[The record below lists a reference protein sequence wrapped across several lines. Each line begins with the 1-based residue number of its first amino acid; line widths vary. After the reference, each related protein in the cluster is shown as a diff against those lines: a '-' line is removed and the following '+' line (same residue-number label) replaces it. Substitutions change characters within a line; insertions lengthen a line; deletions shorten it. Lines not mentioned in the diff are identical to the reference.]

1 MLSSNFEV
9 IDFHVHPLKL
19 LSEKLLMEELDF
31 CNVKKCVLLAI
42 DVDHKILDKKEVKN
56 KIIKMLFDKGHWDL
70 WAFEHMKCTLQLAKI
85 TNEEVAS
92 LMNSY
97 PSRLIGIGSINAFFG
112 EEYVKEKIEEIKRLG
127 LKGVKIIPTLQ
138 FFDPVE
144 KMEELRLIF
153 DFCEKNRKLILIH
166 TGCDPGP
173 WEDPRLS
180 NNAKPNKFRQ
190 IVSEF
195 PDAYVVFAHAGSYS
209 IKFPGI
215 WLEEALEICRK
226 HDNVWVDIAAV
237 SYLVLE
243 RKFVRKIKETIG
255 IERVLFGSDYP
266 VIAGKAIKD
275 SINDVVSSKEINGE
289 EAEQILHLNAL
300 EILKHIK

>member
-1 MLSSNFEV
+1 MSSLNFEV

-19 LSEKLLMEELDF
+19 LSEKILMEEMDF

-42 DVDHKILDKKEVKN
+42 DVDHKILDRKNVKN
-56 KIIKMLFDKGHWDL
+56 KVAKVLFENGYWDL
-70 WAFEHMKCTLQLAKI
+70 WAIDHMKCTLQLARI

-92 LMNSY
+92 LAKSY
-97 PSRLIGIGSINAFFG
+97 PDRFVGIGSINVSLG
-112 EEYVKEKIEEIKRLG
+112 EDYVKNKIREIRKLG

-153 DFCEKNRKLILIH
+153 DFCERTRKMVIVH

-180 NNAKPNKFRQ
+180 NVARPSRFKQ
-190 IVSEF
+190 ILSEF
-195 PDAYVVFAHAGSYS
+195 PDVHVILAHAGSYS

-215 WLEEALEICRK
+215 WLDEALEICRK
-226 HDNVWVDIAAV
+226 NDNVWVDIAAV
-237 SYLVLE
+237 TYLVFE
-243 RKFVRKIKETIG
+243 GKFMEKIRKEIG
-255 IERVLFGSDYP
+255 VSRILFGSDYP
-266 VIAGKAIKD
+266 VVAGKAVKD
-275 SINDVVSSKEINGE
+275 SINDILTSKEISDE
-289 EAEQILHLNAL
+289 EAEQILCLNAL